1 MLSQA
6 HTSHT
11 LALRVAFRAMPL
23 PVITAPEAL
32 AFKGPKAVRKLLL
45 LLLSSSPDTISR
57 RAFGFVHMAQED
69 EKGGLLS

>member
-23 PVITAPEAL
+23 PVLTAPEAL

-45 LLLSSSPDTISR
+45 SSSPDTISK